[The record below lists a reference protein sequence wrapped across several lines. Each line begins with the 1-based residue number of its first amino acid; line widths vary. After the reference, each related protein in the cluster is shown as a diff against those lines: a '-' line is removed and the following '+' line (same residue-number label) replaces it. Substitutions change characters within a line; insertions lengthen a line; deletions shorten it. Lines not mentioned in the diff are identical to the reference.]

1 MRAPTEARPKRLP
14 ALVELSRDRLVPD
27 DRAGDELRKEGNV
40 KRDVDRIAIGA
51 EAPPVDVDDVGQ
63 AVEGE
68 ERDAER
74 QLDVRMAEVIAE
86 RLQER
91 GEIGGDEVGVFENA
105 EHQEIARHGNTK
117 RPFSARVDVAVDDD
131 RRDVVEGNGEEENQE
146 EARLAPRVEDEREQ
160 KRDDVLADDGWGE
173 DIAGDENRQE
183 IEKKRDRGKHH
194 AGSLSLACSDET
206 RPLSRPRARV
216 RGGRAICGAA
226 PQSAPHSPGRRAP
239 FEPPYGHL
247 PPTNATPIAF
257 PCAGRKKSI
266 CMAKMGTASKSAP

>member
-1 MRAPTEARPKRLP
+1 MKRVIERHPRQRRDDVGDQHLLRKSDDEDARSDGGAPEGLP

-194 AGSLSLACSDET
+194 AGSLSPRSADVPPCPGRGE
-206 RPLSRPRARV
+206 RARV
-216 RGGRAICGAA
+216 RGGAERSICGAA
-226 PQSAPHSPGRRAP
+226 PHPAP
-239 FEPPYGHL
+239 
-247 PPTNATPIAF
+247 
-257 PCAGRKKSI
+257 
-266 CMAKMGTASKSAP
+266 